1 MNLKQKLKIFKP
13 LIRDK
18 YTITVLIFIVW
29 MLFFDQNSIIDRISL
44 ARNIK
49 TLKQEKERLVN
60 EISRNRESIN
70 ELQSSPENLEKF
82 AREEY
87 FMKKRDEDIFI
98 IIKE

>member
-1 MNLKQKLKIFKP
+1 
-13 LIRDK
+13 
-18 YTITVLIFIVW
+18 

>member
-18 YTITVLIFIVW
+18 YAITVLIFIVW
-29 MLFFDQNSIIDRISL
+29 MLFFDQNSIIDSVSL
-44 ARNIK
+44 SRGIK
-49 TLKQEKERLVN
+49 TLKQEKERLVD
-60 EISRNRESIN
+60 EINRNRENIN

-87 FMKKRDEDIFI
+87 LMKKRDEDIFI
-98 IIKE
+98 IVQE